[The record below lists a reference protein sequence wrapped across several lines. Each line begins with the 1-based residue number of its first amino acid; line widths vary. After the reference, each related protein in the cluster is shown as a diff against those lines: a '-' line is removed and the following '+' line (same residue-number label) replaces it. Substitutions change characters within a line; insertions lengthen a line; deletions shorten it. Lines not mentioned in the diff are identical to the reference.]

1 MYSIRLEN
9 EFIKNLSP
17 EVKSWLARA
26 VVNMINIDGKL
37 DPNEMPYMH
46 DAVLLVNENERGEL
60 LEHAKQRKFMELPNL
75 KDDRGHAAEFL
86 YYFASIIA
94 ADDRINIAEAE
105 FFKVLCAKLG
115 FPDFAARDVLKW
127 TQELVELQ
135 KTRKDL
141 QKKLM
146 SIKPVFRSVDPSIEV
161 SKKNDA

>member
-17 EVKSWLARA
+17 EEKSWLARA

-46 DAVLLVNENERGEL
+46 DAVLLINENERGEL
-60 LEHAKQRKFMELPNL
+60 LEHAKHRKLMELPNL
-75 KDDRGHAAEFL
+75 NDDRKYAAEFL

-105 FFKVLCAKLG
+105 FFKVISAKLG
-115 FPDFAARDVLKW
+115 FPDFAAKDVLKW
-127 TQELVELQ
+127 TQDLIELQ
-135 KTRKDL
+135 KQRKDF
-141 QKKLM
+141 QKKLI
-146 SIKPVFRSVDPSIEV
+146 SIKAVYRSVDPIKDIS
-161 SKKNDA
+161 